1 MKLSTFEQHVL
12 EKSQQ
17 EPVLVLYW
25 GSWCGTCH
33 VVKQMLSEME
43 TKKELSCSYVS
54 VDVGQSPEVIEQTG
68 VNRVPRI
75 NLYHKGNIL
84 ADSAGT
90 GSPFFMKKW
99 LNAHIPDPRT
109 DELSSIATDPTDF
122 PNVEVQKKVEDL
134 LTRYPDFDDAKIA
147 LAWHKVLF
155 QPQETLDLI
164 SHVVLGHKQ
173 WIPADDIRALAK
185 LAMLSEDEQGPLEEE
200 LLACKTALQKNEQE
214 AAINHLVN
222 AFKLKIKD
230 RNDLL
235 RDLSIAFIHIF
246 GKEHE
251 WIKAHEKAF
260 SIMPRL

>member
-1 MKLSTFEQHVL
+1 MKLSTFESNVL
-12 EKSQQ
+12 VKSQG

-43 TKKELSCSYVS
+43 AKKELACSYVS

-75 NLYHKGNIL
+75 NLYHKGEVL

-99 LNAHIPDPRT
+99 LNAHIPDPRSE
-109 DELSSIATDPTDF
+109 ELQSLATEPTDF
-122 PNVEVQKKVEDL
+122 PNPEVQQKVEEL
-134 LTRYPDFDDAKIA
+134 LERYPDFDDAKVA

-155 QPQETLDLI
+155 QPQEALELI
-164 SHVVLGHKQ
+164 RHIVLGHKQ

-185 LAMLSEDEQGPLEEE
+185 LAMLNENEPGPLEEE
-200 LLACKTALQKNEQE
+200 LLLCKSALQAQEQE
-214 AAINHLVN
+214 KAVNHLVK
-222 AFKLKIKD
+222 AFNLKIKD

-235 RDLSIAFIHIF
+235 RELAIAFIHIF
-246 GKEHE
+246 GKDHD